1 VGNLVGRE
9 TVRKYVKTG
18 WDYVKHLMALV
29 DCGNR
34 KPDCY
39 KFDMER
45 RTMAVT
51 FMYDNYGFCSTVFV
65 SLNGSPPKAYAVL
78 KTHGGEKFE
87 LRRVN
92 GEVKAYYE
100 FDGFK
105 DEIEIGELVVL
116 DSGLSVR
123 KPHEIDPE
131 TRRPVLKLDL
141 KETFSRD
148 DIIVMNTEVLPLRIQ
163 YLREMG
169 IDIIGWVL
177 LTKNGRLKSKGVKG
191 VKVEDGHIIYNNR
204 KYPPGLYYLIR
215 AKGMKFLVDSGFFE
229 SAVYDESDTDNGDGG
244 GRGKWG

>member
-9 TVRKYVKTG
+9 TARKYVKTG

-39 KFDMER
+39 EFDMER

-51 FMYDNYGFCSTVFV
+51 FMYDNYGFCSTIFV

-78 KTHGGEKFE
+78 KTRDGEKFE

-105 DEIEIGELVVL
+105 DEIGIGELVVL
-116 DSGLSVR
+116 DTGLSVR
-123 KPHEIDPE
+123 EPYEIDPE
-131 TRRPVLKLDL
+131 TWRPVLKLDL

-148 DIIVMNTEVLPLRIQ
+148 DIIVMNTEVLSTTDPAPQGNGYRRNRLG
-163 YLREMG
+163 LVNEKRETE
-169 IDIIGWVL
+169 V
-177 LTKNGRLKSKGVKG
+177 
-191 VKVEDGHIIYNNR
+191 DGGQR
-204 KYPPGLYYLIR
+204 GK
-215 AKGMKFLVDSGFFE
+215 
-229 SAVYDESDTDNGDGG
+229 GG
-244 GRGKWG
+244 GRPRYI